1 MIAVEGIGKRFRL
14 YSRPSDRL
22 WEILFR
28 RPRHSVHQALDDVSF
43 RVPDGETLGIIG
55 PNGAG
60 KSTLLKILMGILLPD
75 VGTVESSGR
84 ITGLLELG
92 TGFNFEMTGLEN
104 IAMNGLLLGM
114 SREEI
119 RRRRDAIVA
128 FSELDTFIG
137 EPLKTYSSGM
147 VMRLAFSIAIHA
159 SPSCF
164 VVDEALAVGD
174 AHFSQKCMTAIRSFR
189 AGGGS
194 ILFVSH
200 DLNAVKILCDQAV
213 LLHRGRV
220 AASGDPESVVN
231 AYNHLVALMS
241 DKTAQDAVRNA
252 GKKTSYGTMELEIV
266 SVEVIGR
273 DSRADVAA
281 SGETADITVR
291 FLAHKDVP
299 DPVVGILI
307 RDRFGQDIFG
317 TNTYH
322 HGIKLAAEAGG
333 RYACTFTLPLAIAP
347 GRYTVTAAL
356 HTGPAHS
363 EHCYH
368 WRDSAAEFTV
378 AGIRG
383 RIFTG
388 IASLEAA
395 ITLSPYQGGRQQ

>member
-1 MIAVEGIGKRFRL
+1 MIAVRGIGKSFRL

-28 RPRHSVHQALDDVSF
+28 RPRHSVHQALDEVSF
-43 RVPDGETLGIIG
+43 RVPDGKTLGIIG

-75 VGTVESSGR
+75 TGTVESSGR

-119 RRRRDAIVA
+119 RQRRDAIVA

-200 DLNAVKILCDQAV
+200 DLNAVKMLCDQAV

-241 DKTAQDAVRNA
+241 DKTAQDAVRSV
-252 GKKTSYGTMELEIV
+252 GKKTSYGTMDLEIV
-266 SVEVIGR
+266 SVEVTGH
-273 DSRADVAA
+273 DSQADVAA

-299 DPVVGILI
+299 APVVGILI

-322 HGIKLAAEAGG
+322 HGMKLAAEAGG
-333 RYACTFTLPLAIAP
+333 CYACTFTLPLAIAP
-347 GRYTVTAAL
+347 GHYTVTAAL

-395 ITLSPYQGGRQQ
+395 IALSQYQGGQQQ